1 VRVVYEDQ
9 GPPFVLRPGDCV
21 LQPPGIRHRVLEA
34 SPGLHVVELSCPAE
48 HVTLLDHDLTL
59 PTAFLRP
66 DRDFGGQRFVHHQAA
81 SADWQPAW
89 LPGFEARDTGISAA
103 TQGLA
108 GVRVLR
114 PGPTAEAAP
123 MAHDGELLFFF
134 VLQGELGLVLRPTP
148 TSEDHDAAIAPGG
161 RVLREADAVA
171 IPAGLTF
178 ELVEPSTGLELL
190 EVALP
195 AEPVTV
201 QPVDERR

>member
-1 VRVVYEDQ
+1 
-9 GPPFVLRPGDCV
+9 
-21 LQPPGIRHRVLEA
+21 
-34 SPGLHVVELSCPAE
+34 
-48 HVTLLDHDLTL
+48 
-59 PTAFLRP
+59 
-66 DRDFGGQRFVHHQAA
+66 
-81 SADWQPAW
+81 
-89 LPGFEARDTGISAA
+89 
-103 TQGLA
+103 
-108 GVRVLR
+108 
-114 PGPTAEAAP
+114 